1 MPPASSQSKWP
12 CIVAAVAVRMSLSP
26 EDVRAMR
33 YVDFREVLKV
43 LKVPVKQTQ
52 SELQEQIER
61 FIANG

>member
-1 MPPASSQSKWP
+1 MPPTSPGSKWP
-12 CIVAAVAVRMSLSP
+12 RIVAAVAVRMSLSP

-52 SELQEQIER
+52 SELQDQIER
-61 FIANG
+61 FISNG

>member
-1 MPPASSQSKWP
+1 MPPTSSGSKWP
-12 CIVAAVAVRMSLSP
+12 GIIASVAVRMSLSP

-52 SELQEQIER
+52 SELQDQIER
-61 FIANG
+61 FISNG